1 MFSFQIRNTL
11 GGLIFM
17 SAMVFWPAAGGASA
31 ESGKLAVVLPQR
43 VDLRSEFGKWGL
55 PLRQQGARGTCSVFT
70 MTGAIEYALAE
81 QRGRGTVL
89 SVEFLNWAA
98 HQGKA
103 NPGDGGY
110 FSDLWN
116 GYEHYGVCA
125 ETNLAYRPTFDPT
138 LRPDEKALTE
148 AKKTKRAHLRLEW
161 IKPWDVKTGLTVEQF
176 LNLQQTL
183 AAGWPVCAGFRW
195 PKHEAWHEQ
204 ILQMVPA
211 TEVFDGH
218 SILLVGY
225 REDQVQP
232 GGGVFLIRNTGGGLA
247 DGAVPYD
254 YVRAYVN
261 DAAWVRSGRGGSKAR
276 LVD

>member
-1 MFSFQIRNTL
+1 MNSFSTRFWIAF
-11 GGLIFM
+11 GGLFLLA
-17 SAMVFWPAAGGASA
+17 AMVHWPTAPASA
-31 ESGKLAVVLPQR
+31 AESAKPPEVLAQS
-43 VDLRSEFGKWGL
+43 VDLRPAFGKWGL

-81 QRGRGTVL
+81 QRGTGTVL

-110 FSDLWN
+110 FSDLWT
-116 GYEHYGVCA
+116 GYEQFGICA
-125 ETNLAYRPTFDPT
+125 ETNLAYRPAFDPA
-138 LRPDEKALTE
+138 LRPDEQALAAARE
-148 AKKTKRAHLRLEW
+148 IRRVNLRLEW
-161 IKPWDVKTGLTVEQF
+161 IKSWEVKTGLTDEQF
-176 LNLQQTL
+176 LNLQRTL

-195 PKHEAWHEQ
+195 PKHEVWHEQ

-211 TEVFDGH
+211 VDVFDGH

-225 REDQVQP
+225 REDQAQP
-232 GGGVFLIRNTGGGLA
+232 GGGVFLIRNTGGGA
-247 DGAVPYD
+247 VDGAVPFE

-261 DAAWVRSGRGGSKAR
+261 DAASVKPRR
-276 LVD
+276 